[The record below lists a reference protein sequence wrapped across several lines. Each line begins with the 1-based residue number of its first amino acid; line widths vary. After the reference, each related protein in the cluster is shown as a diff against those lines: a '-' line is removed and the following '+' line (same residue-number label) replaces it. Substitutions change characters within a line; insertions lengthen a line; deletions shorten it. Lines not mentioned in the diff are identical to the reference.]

1 MYQKTEKKTG
11 AVLAL
16 LFILF
21 IQTAVILWFGNQK
34 QGYFIDEIYSFGLSN
49 GYYKPFITSYGD
61 EIFDQWADQSVI
73 NDYMTVQEGQRFAY
87 GSVIYNQSQD
97 VHPPI
102 FYLLLH
108 TVSSFFPGTY
118 SKWFGIAI
126 NLACFLLSSVFLW
139 LLGRRVMKSQW
150 LGLIPVMIWGFSAG
164 AVSYAVY
171 IRMYM
176 VMTLFTVLSA
186 YLHGRMVRTWQS
198 PRELAFLYG
207 VTICG
212 ILTQYYFV
220 IFAFFLSAA
229 YCLWKLLKKA
239 WKETFVYGA
248 VMFGSVETSILLFPA
263 CITQLTRKDEVVA
276 EETRKNIGNLNTFL
290 TNLKSYGYGVNS
302 EFFSG
307 LYQAAF
313 LLILLAAL
321 GILGSFLFGKA
332 GWNKE
337 KQMKRAGERD
347 VTMGLL
353 LFGWVGAVLTIGAV
367 AVVPSPRYIC
377 SLYPL
382 MVLTG
387 IWLLW
392 RFTRGFKKAMAACLA
407 AVTVLF
413 LCLSFLSYERGFV
426 QYLYQD
432 EPARLQKAGEYSQ
445 TPCLYVTNYRV
456 AALTQDLRTLSC
468 YQEFYVTSQEK
479 LKNVKAVLAE
489 EDLEKGLIV
498 TVDYNEFWGSGYDGE
513 EVVREISSQTGLTVT
528 ECLFA
533 QELSVTYLLEKQE

>member
-11 AVLAL
+11 PVLAL

-21 IQTAVILWFGNQK
+21 IQAAVILWFGNQK

-61 EIFDQWADQSVI
+61 EIFDQWADESVI

-87 GSVIYNQSQD
+87 GSVVYNQSQD
-97 VHPPI
+97 VHPPF

-108 TVSSFFPGTY
+108 TVSSFFPGEY
-118 SKWFGIAI
+118 SKWFGISI
-126 NLACFLLSSVFLW
+126 NLACFLLSGLFLW
-139 LLGRRVMKSQW
+139 LLGRRVLKSQW
-150 LGLIPVMIWGFSAG
+150 LALVPVIIWGFSAG
-164 AVSYAVY
+164 AMSFVVY

-186 YLHGRMVRTWQS
+186 YLHGRMIRTWQR
-198 PRELAFLYG
+198 PRELALLYA

-229 YCLWKLLKKA
+229 YCLWKFLKKA
-239 WKETFVYGA
+239 WKEAILYGA
-248 VMFGSVETSILLFPA
+248 VMFGGVGTAVLLFPA
-263 CITQLTRKDEVVA
+263 CITHLTRTGEVVA

-290 TNLKSYGYGVNS
+290 TNMKSYGYGIHS

-307 LYQAAF
+307 LYQVLI
-313 LLILLAAL
+313 LLILLAAA
-321 GILGSFLFGKA
+321 GIFCSRLFGKD
-332 GWNKE
+332 GW
-337 KQMKRAGERD
+337 KQVKQRKRAGERD
-347 VTMGLL
+347 VTMGLV
-353 LFGWVGAVLTIGAV
+353 FIGWLGAVLTIGAV
-367 AVVPSPRYIC
+367 AVVPSTRYIC

-382 MVLTG
+382 MALTG
-387 IWLLW
+387 VWLLW
-392 RFTRGFKKAMAACLA
+392 RWTRECKKAMNACLA
-407 AVTVLF
+407 AVAVLF

-432 EPARLQKAGEYSQ
+432 EPARLLKAKQYSN

-456 AALTQDLRTLSC
+456 AALTQDLRTISC
-468 YQEFYVTSQEK
+468 YKEFYVTSKEK
-479 LKNVKAVLAE
+479 LKDVKDIMAGR
-489 EDLEKGLIV
+489 DLENGLLV
-498 TVDYNEFWGSGYDGE
+498 TVDYNEFWGSGYDAE
-513 EVVREISSQTGLTVT
+513 EVVREISSRTGMTVT

-533 QELSVTYLLEKQE
+533 QELSITYVLEKY